1 MNEFYAPRGLPA
13 IPDSAPIFD
22 VSPLHLQVLARAGRL
37 SLRDMAVRL
46 ARDGAADLVSY
57 DDACQHL
64 NDVSMW
70 LQSACFVLSP
80 RRGAQL
86 LKDALF
92 TLHSAWT
99 SPRYEHLP
107 PPGVPAG
114 QYFRV
119 DEAIELVGSTVRTR
133 PEVKDADHLRVA
145 LVWGILNIYPGQ
157 WMICLAWDR
166 MGGSFFFDRKDLET
180 VIVVDEPIS
189 SKSIWPLEGLDNSA

>member
-1 MNEFYAPRGLPA
+1 VNEFYAPRGLPA

-37 SLRDMAVRL
+37 SLRDIAVRL

-57 DDACQHL
+57 HDACQHL

-70 LQSACFVLSP
+70 LQSARFVLSP

-99 SPRYEHLP
+99 SPRYEHPP
-107 PPGVPAG
+107 PPGVPRG
-114 QYFRV
+114 KYFTV
-119 DEAIELVGSTVRTR
+119 DEAIELVGSTVRMR
-133 PEVKDADHLRVA
+133 PEVKDADPLRVA

-157 WMICLAWDR
+157 WMVCLAWDR
-166 MGGSFFFDRKDLET
+166 MGGSFFFDRKDFET

-189 SKSIWPLEGLDNSA
+189 SKSIWPIPGLDNSP